1 MTHATSLMISE
12 PRYSMLLRIWERRS
26 LSLTDLWIEQHQKTL
41 FNKDITSKCNNV
53 STPHKIF
60 FFYLCCHDEARGSG
74 VDGDVTCH
82 QSYILKL
89 FVHLS
94 VLLVG
99 ESLDGAG
106 EDHSLLLPESQRNS
120 ISAERYQRKL
130 LKNVSKE
137 LWTPTEHNCWP
148 VFMF

>member
-26 LSLTDLWIEQHQKTL
+26 LSLTDLWIEQDQKTF

-53 STPHKIF
+53 SNPHKIVV
-60 FFYLCCHDEARGSG
+60 FFYLCCHDEARGSR

-106 EDHSLLLPESQRNS
+106 EDHSLLLPESQRNG

-130 LKNVSKE
+130 LKSVFKE
-137 LWTPTEHNCWP
+137 L
-148 VFMF
+148 